1 MTVASTYRTDARVAL
16 ATLLDNFR
24 IANPTLLNQ
33 TYRARP
39 GTLHPPC
46 AFIGDWREPT
56 IALDMSI
63 VTRLPLVDL
72 VLVQGEY
79 DNAETMDR
87 QDVLTD
93 AFLSYLANN
102 AHQGNGVI
110 TRLSTSDAEVTF
122 SAPGGLVVH
131 YLTTIVAVELDI
143 QEGGL

>member
-1 MTVASTYRTDARVAL
+1 VTG
-16 ATLLDNFR
+16 N
-24 IANPTLLNQ
+24 
-33 TYRARP
+33 
-39 GTLHPPC
+39 
-46 AFIGDWREPT
+46 EPT
-56 IALDMSI
+56 ITLDMSI
-63 VTRLPLVDL
+63 VTRLPQVDL

-93 AFLSYLANN
+93 AFISYLANN

-122 SAPGGLVVH
+122 SAPGGSVVH
-131 YLTTIVAVELDI
+131 YLTTIIPVGLDI